1 MAEHRLDY
9 ECACDQCLLEQ
20 MNATD
25 PAIRT
30 RGWEEWYRRDAP
42 ALQRYLERRCRRL
55 HGVEHSEDLLHDC
68 FVIGFRHISSGRY
81 VNQGKSL
88 RGYLYGIARYL
99 IYELARS
106 LHNESAYSDEALE
119 RPVAERIAIEDR
131 IYLEEICRI
140 VREAQARQP
149 DLYRLVVEGIYV
161 EGKSSDEMAYELS
174 KTAGNIRIIA
184 CRAVNQMS
192 RHLEHHHNVHIS
204 PLAIRSCLQTL
215 D

>member
-1 MAEHRLDY
+1 
-9 ECACDQCLLEQ
+9 
-20 MNATD
+20 
-25 PAIRT
+25 
-30 RGWEEWYRRDAP
+30 
-42 ALQRYLERRCRRL
+42 
-55 HGVEHSEDLLHDC
+55 
-68 FVIGFRHISSGRY
+68 VIGFRHISSGRY